1 MALAPAL
8 GHDDLVC
15 RLAAAAA
22 AQRGDG
28 SGGGD
33 GAPGRPDRPAGVA
46 TDDSGGGGGSG
57 RAGAGEEPPVVH
69 APATVGGEGA
79 GDAAAAAA
87 DDDAPGGGTPAVVST
102 AVPAAATAAAAAT
115 VAAAAAPTAARMP
128 AAALGGATAP
138 LPVGG
143 GGAPAAP
150 PLPLPLLVGIATP
163 GASPP
168 AADVGAA
175 DPEELRPQSGSV
187 GRRRLDSFDMVSLLG
202 AGGFGKVYLVRHKA
216 SGQVYALKVMQ
227 KKAVLRRKDV
237 KAAHTER
244 NILAMLTSSPVRGDN
259 APFIVRLHCCWQ
271 CPRRLYLLMDYAAGG
286 ELLHHLRRERMLSE
300 AAARFYLAEMVLAL
314 EHLQARHVIHRDL
327 KPSNLLLDS
336 AGHIVLCDFGLST
349 VLLDGASRTHSWCG
363 TEDFLAPEVVA
374 RDGHGVEADWF
385 SLGGIAFEMMTGEP
399 PFSPASERHLARKEL
414 HRRILRCKPKLPRY
428 LTRDAHALLKA
439 LLMRDPAARLT
450 DPAAVKRHP
459 FFRGMDWEALAARQ
473 LPPPITPLSTGSP
486 TCTSNFSPRWTGK
499 ALSPLAASPLVLSAT
514 MPVAVPGRAPPLGPL
529 ALDGGGGD
537 GDSPDA
543 AAAAAAASAA
553 AAAAAAAASAAELF
567 KGFSF
572 VAPGLELDLRV
583 PSDSAHGTDEDGAG
597 PSGPEEDYG
606 DALGGCHGSGGGG
619 EGLSALAGRLGGR
632 GPGLAAM
639 GFLSPALSASPPLSS
654 GAGRGGEELVADAA
668 LLAVDAVDAVEI
680 F

>member
-1 MALAPAL
+1 MALARAL

-15 RLAAAAA
+15 RLSAAAA
-22 AQRGDG
+22 AQRRD
-28 SGGGD
+28 GGGGGGTD
-33 GAPGRPDRPAGVA
+33 GTPARPDRQTGAA
-46 TDDSGGGGGSG
+46 TNGGSGSGGSG
-57 RAGAGEEPPVVH
+57 RAASERGAKG
-69 APATVGGEGA
+69 
-79 GDAAAAAA
+79 GDATTVP
-87 DDDAPGGGTPAVVST
+87 DDDAAGGGTPADVSIT
-102 AVPAAATAAAAAT
+102 APAAVTAAAATDSAT
-115 VAAAAAPTAARMP
+115 AAPSAARQLAAAHDG
-128 AAALGGATAP
+128 AAAVP

-143 GGAPAAP
+143 GGALASP

-216 SGQVYALKVMQ
+216 SGKVYALKVMQ

-244 NILAMLTSSPVRGDN
+244 NILAMLTSSPLRGDN

-314 EHLQARHVIHRDL
+314 EHLQARHIIHRDL
-327 KPSNLLLDS
+327 KPSNLLLDA

-439 LLMRDPAARLT
+439 LLTRDPAARLT
-450 DPAAVKRHP
+450 DPAVVKRHP
-459 FFRGMDWEALAARQ
+459 FFRGIDWEALAARQ

-529 ALDGGGGD
+529 ALDGGGAA

-543 AAAAAAASAA
+543 SAVAAAASAA
-553 AAAAAAAASAAELF
+553 AAAAAAAELF

-583 PSDSAHGTDEDGAG
+583 PSDSLHGTDEDGTA
-597 PSGPEEDYG
+597 PSEPEEDDG
-606 DALGGCHGSGGGG
+606 GALGGCPGGGG
-619 EGLSALAGRLGGR
+619 GGGDGLSALAGRLGSR
-632 GPGLAAM
+632 GPGLAAV
-639 GFLSPALSASPPLSS
+639 GFLSPALSASPPLSA
-654 GAGRGGEELVADAA
+654 GAGGGGEELVADAA
-668 LLAVDAVDAVEI
+668 LLAVDAADAVEI

>member
-22 AQRGDG
+22 AQRLGDGGSG
-28 SGGGD
+28 SGGD
-33 GAPGRPDRPAGVA
+33 GRPARPDRPAATTDAA
-46 TDDSGGGGGSG
+46 TDAADGS
-57 RAGAGEEPPVVH
+57 A
-69 APATVGGEGA
+69 
-79 GDAAAAAA
+79 AAAAAA
-87 DDDAPGGGTPAVVST
+87 DEGQARGSRGGGEQGAGGGGGGGIAGTGEEALLLRPLAAGVGGGGGAAADDAVGGGTPGVIPT
-102 AVPAAATAAAAAT
+102 TTPAAAAAAAT
-115 VAAAAAPTAARMP
+115 VAAAAPTAARLLTD
-128 AAALGGATAP
+128 ALSGVAAP

-143 GGAPAAP
+143 GGALVPP
-150 PLPLPLLVGIATP
+150 PLPLPLLGGVVTP

-168 AADVGAA
+168 AADAGAA

-327 KPSNLLLDS
+327 KPSNLLLDA

-399 PFSPASERHLARKEL
+399 PFSPASERNLARKEL

-439 LLMRDPAARLT
+439 LLTRDPAARLT

-473 LPPPITPLSTGSP
+473 VPPPITPLSTGSP

-514 MPVAVPGRAPPLGPL
+514 MPMAVPGRGGGRGAAAGAPGVGR
-529 ALDGGGGD
+529 GGGG
-537 GDSPDA
+537 
-543 AAAAAAASAA
+543 
-553 AAAAAAAASAAELF
+553 
-567 KGFSF
+567 
-572 VAPGLELDLRV
+572 
-583 PSDSAHGTDEDGAG
+583 
-597 PSGPEEDYG
+597 
-606 DALGGCHGSGGGG
+606 
-619 EGLSALAGRLGGR
+619 GRQ
-632 GPGLAAM
+632 P
-639 GFLSPALSASPPLSS
+639 
-654 GAGRGGEELVADAA
+654 
-668 LLAVDAVDAVEI
+668 
-680 F
+680 